1 MDNTAKTAAELKAE
15 LAKKDAQ
22 SASAAAKDKAL
33 SARQTIA
40 SVLDEGTFV
49 EIGAYVKRDFDER
62 DYEGVICGY
71 GAIDARLV
79 FVFAQDF
86 YRMKGAFDEVQAKK
100 ICDLYALAVK
110 NGAPVIGVF
119 NSAGAVLSEGVDALG
134 AYGKVMRAVSD
145 ASGIIPQIAYV
156 NGVCAG
162 SAAVIASM
170 FDITVAVKDKASL
183 YVSPISTLKAK
194 DAGTAES
201 SFANGLVDKLYATDA
216 EALGGIRALVNYLP
230 QNNMEGTVT
239 ELCTDDL
246 NRAVDLAFADGD
258 YDMKAVLAAVCDG
271 GSYLELSENYAP
283 EAVSA
288 LASVGGTV
296 CGIVAN
302 QPKENG
308 GRLTPNAARKLAKF
322 VSMCDAFGIP
332 VVTLVDSEGVTAS
345 DSYENAPYAAEL
357 AKLAYAYSTAETA
370 KVTVVLGRAYGSAFV
385 LMGSK
390 SVGADIAFAL
400 DTAKISILSPKAAV
414 AFLENEKVAKKSR
427 DELETEWAAENAA
440 PVKAAVHGEIDDV
453 IAASEVRMRICA
465 ALSMLASKCGGA
477 PARKHANL
485 PL

>member
-1 MDNTAKTAAELKAE
+1 
-15 LAKKDAQ
+15 
-22 SASAAAKDKAL
+22 
-33 SARQTIA
+33 
-40 SVLDEGTFV
+40 
-49 EIGAYVKRDFDER
+49 
-62 DYEGVICGY
+62 
-71 GAIDARLV
+71 
-79 FVFAQDF
+79 
-86 YRMKGAFDEVQAKK
+86 
-100 ICDLYALAVK
+100 
-110 NGAPVIGVF
+110 
-119 NSAGAVLSEGVDALG
+119 
-134 AYGKVMRAVSD
+134 
-145 ASGIIPQIAYV
+145 
-156 NGVCAG
+156 
-162 SAAVIASM
+162 
-170 FDITVAVKDKASL
+170 
-183 YVSPISTLKAK
+183 
-194 DAGTAES
+194 
-201 SFANGLVDKLYATDA
+201 
-216 EALGGIRALVNYLP
+216 
-230 QNNMEGTVT
+230 MEGTVT
-239 ELCTDDL
+239 ELCANDL
-246 NRAVDLAFADGD
+246 NRTVDLAFADGD

-357 AKLAYAYSTAETA
+357 AKLAYAYSTAEAA